1 MNKFKL
7 GLLLLVIQFTTGC
20 NGQQRNELPHPS
32 QNIKKVGGGCD
43 GCEEMYIG
51 VPENISAIDTSLG
64 WYDNGQKLLITGK
77 VFKLDG
83 RTPAPNV
90 ILYYYQTDATGV
102 YPKREGLHKKVK
114 NHGAIRG
121 WVKTDDQGEYA
132 IYTIRPAPYP
142 DRSTP
147 AHIHVLIKETNIDNE
162 YYIDDFVFDD
172 DPLMFDAKRK
182 RPFENRGG
190 SGILRPL
197 VSDSIQIVEHN
208 IILGLN
214 IPDYPDTM
222 SHKKESGLPIGNVS
236 PSFMPFHAWGPDKG
250 TRVCPICKY
259 GRYHG
264 IVYFVGNKSNWED
277 IKKWLVYLERE
288 SVAREKYL
296 KVYFVYGNEESF
308 SSAKRSEELEMI
320 GQELNIKNTA
330 LTFVPS
336 FSDVETE
343 VNLYK
348 INPLVENTFI
358 IYRHRDIIDKFI
370 ELKPTEEN
378 FQLISLTL
386 DKTQSE
392 YFDLNESWK
401 SFKH

>member
-1 MNKFKL
+1 MSKFKL
-7 GLLLLVIQFTTGC
+7 SLLLLLIQFATGC
-20 NGQQRNELPHPS
+20 RGQQRNELSGPI
-32 QNIKKVGGGCD
+32 QNIKRVGGGCD
-43 GCEEMYIG
+43 GCGEMYVG
-51 VPENISAIDTSLG
+51 MPENISAVDTSSG
-64 WYDNGQKLLITGK
+64 WYDNGQKLLITGR
-77 VFKLDG
+77 VFKTDG

-90 ILYYYQTDATGV
+90 IIYYYQTDATGY
-102 YPKREGLHKKVK
+102 YPVKKGLDEKVK
-114 NHGAIRG
+114 NHGSVRG
-121 WVKTDDQGEYA
+121 WVKTDQQGKYA

-147 AHIHVLIKETNIDNE
+147 AHIHVLIKEPNIDNE

-172 DPLMFDAKRK
+172 DPLMIEAKRK

-190 SGILRPL
+190 SGILRTL
-197 VSDSIQIVEHN
+197 VSDAIQIAEHN

-214 IPDYPDTM
+214 IPDYPETLNNEI
-222 SHKKESGLPIGNVS
+222 ESGLPVGDVS

-250 TRVCPICKY
+250 TKVCPICKY

-264 IVYFVGNKSNWED
+264 IVYFAGNESNWED
-277 IKKWLVYLERE
+277 IRKWLAYLEME

-296 KVYFVYGNEESF
+296 KVYFVYGNEKAYSK
-308 SSAKRSEELEMI
+308 SKRTEQLELI

-336 FSDVETE
+336 FSDEETE

-370 ELKPTEEN
+370 ELKPTAEN

-386 DKTQSE
+386 DKTRSA
-392 YFDLNESWK
+392 YFDLIESWK
-401 SFKH
+401 IDF